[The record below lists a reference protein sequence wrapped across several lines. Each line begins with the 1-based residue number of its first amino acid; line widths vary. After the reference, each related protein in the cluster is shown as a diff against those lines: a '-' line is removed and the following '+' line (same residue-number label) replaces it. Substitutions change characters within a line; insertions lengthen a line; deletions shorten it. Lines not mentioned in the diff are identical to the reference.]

1 MEWTDSAF
9 VLEVGRMREADLWLR
24 LLTPARGIVSAFAFG
39 GCRSRKRFCG
49 CLDVLNLLRVRAK
62 ATRNGAHL
70 SLQEG
75 VLLGGPRRLR
85 TDRRRLGMA
94 VNCVRFLEALGVAAD
109 GGKVA
114 FCLLRDLLTLLE
126 NAEDVPEIIPALFR
140 LRSASDQGYA
150 PSFSCC
156 SVCAASAVGPDTAF
170 FSVTDGVLVCAD
182 CASSG
187 TAYMELSG
195 ESLDVLRK
203 VQEKSLLMWNIEE
216 ASPATRRACA
226 RLADGFVQYHLGLFW
241 ERGRFRRN

>member
-1 MEWTDSAF
+1 
-9 VLEVGRMREADLWLR
+9 MREADLWLR

-94 VNCVRFLEALGVAAD
+94 VNCIRFLEALGVAAD
-109 GGKVA
+109 GGKAA
-114 FCLLRDLLTLLE
+114 FCLLRELLTFLE
-126 NAEDVPEIIPALFR
+126 NAETVSELIPALFR
-140 LRSASDQGYA
+140 LRSACDQGYA

-156 SVCAASAVGPDTAF
+156 SVCATSAAGSDRAF
-170 FSVTDGVLVCAD
+170 FSVADGVLVCAG

-187 TAYMELSG
+187 TVYMELSS

-203 VQEKSLLMWNIEE
+203 VQEKSLLLWNLEDV
-216 ASPATRRACA
+216 SPAARRACA
-226 RLADGFVQYHLGLFW
+226 RLVDGFVQYHLGLVW